1 MHADLKGEEANL
13 YLMAFFFGLALISF
27 STLLLEI
34 SLTRLFSVAQGYHFA
49 FLVVSMAL
57 LGYGASGSFLF
68 SFPKFLKGN
77 PENKLFWSSGL
88 FSWSTTFAYILSNLL
103 PLDLAR
109 LYLDPWPILYIFLYY
124 LLLTT
129 PFFFSGLTIA
139 AAITLRSHW
148 AGKIYCADLGGA
160 GCGCLAALIL
170 LDFWGGPEAL
180 MFSAFAGFLA
190 SLIFARLLKEKTKI
204 HYLKWAWGIIL
215 LIFLFRPPAFLDL
228 RLSYY
233 KPLKA
238 ALLYPGARLLETH
251 WNVFG
256 RVDFLESPAVR
267 TAPGLSLLFL
277 NSLPPQI
284 GLAINAERLSALTK
298 LTSIKNIKSELSF
311 IEFLPASF
319 PYHLLSPEKVL
330 ILEPL
335 GGLEI
340 LVALYHGSKKVTGVE
355 LNPLLVSLLK
365 GKYREFSGGIYDHPR
380 VQVVIDD
387 LRNYV
392 RRNPGPFD
400 LVVFSLTESWAV
412 AASGI
417 SSLHEDYRLTKE
429 ALADYLRVL
438 SPQGA
443 LAISLYLNPPPRAE
457 LRLVA
462 MIKETLEQMGRDP
475 RQHLL
480 IFRTWG
486 TFNLLLKKNP
496 LTQKEIQAL
505 ELFCAKLRFDL
516 VYYPGISREKAN
528 IYNKFPIPIYFESI
542 QKILSGEESFLKAYP
557 FDLSP
562 PTDDQP
568 FFHHYF
574 RWAYW
579 GELYHAGGQK
589 WQIFM
594 EGGYLVPLT
603 FFISLMLTI
612 IFILFP
618 LKYRWRPKPISAHQQ
633 RFKKPSLIYFAALG
647 LGFMSVEIS
656 LMQKFILF
664 LGHPVYSISLVIF
677 SLLIFAGL
685 GSRVS
690 QKITLPAY
698 GLAFL
703 IFLFVIGY
711 LLFCASFLTSL
722 LSWAHSLPLWGRQI
736 FTVFFIGLLAFFMG
750 MPFPLGIRLWGER
763 APDYIPLAWSV
774 NGCTSV
780 LGAIFPVIVAL
791 AWGFQTV
798 FLIAAG
804 LYGLAFFVLK
814 KIQLQKK

>member
-1 MHADLKGEEANL
+1 MHADLKDEEANL
-13 YLMAFFFGLALISF
+13 YLSSFFFGLALISF

-68 SFPKFLKGN
+68 SFPNILKRN
-77 PENKLFWSSGL
+77 PENKLFWSAGL

-109 LYLDPWPILYIFLYY
+109 LYLDPWQILYIFLHY
-124 LLLTT
+124 LLLTI

-180 MFSAFAGFLA
+180 IFSAFSGFLA
-190 SLIFARLLKEKTKI
+190 SLIFARLIKEKSKLHFI
-204 HYLKWAWGIIL
+204 KWAWGIIL

-228 RLSYY
+228 RLSNY

-238 ALLYPGARLLETH
+238 ALLYPEACLLETH
-251 WNVFG
+251 WNVLG
-256 RVDFLESPAVR
+256 RIDFFKSPAVR

-277 NSLPPQI
+277 DSLPPQI
-284 GLAINAERLSALTK
+284 GLAINAERLNAITK
-298 LTSIKNIKSELSF
+298 VPNMKYMKTEMSF

-319 PYHLLSPEKVL
+319 PYLLIQPEKVL

-340 LVALYHGSKKVTGVE
+340 LVALYHESKKVTAVE
-355 LNPLLVSLLK
+355 LNPLLVSLLRR
-365 GKYREFSGGIYDHPR
+365 KYREFSGGIYDHPQ

-400 LVVFSLTESWAV
+400 LAVLSFTESWAV
-412 AASGI
+412 SAAGI

-429 ALADYLRVL
+429 ALADYLQVL

-443 LAISLYLNPPPRAE
+443 LALSLYLNPPPRAE

-462 MIKETLEQMGRDP
+462 MINETLQQMGQDP

-496 LTQKEIQAL
+496 LTPKEIQAL
-505 ELFCAKLRFDL
+505 KLFCAKLRFDL

-528 IYNKFPIPIYFESI
+528 IYNKFPIPIYFESV
-542 QKILSGEESFLKAYP
+542 QKILSREESFLKVYP
-557 FDLSP
+557 FDLTP

-579 GELYHAGGQK
+579 SELYQAVGQK

-594 EGGYLVPLT
+594 EGGYLVPIT
-603 FFISLMLTI
+603 FLISLILTV

-618 LKYRWRPKPISAHQQ
+618 LIYRWRPKPINGDQQ
-633 RFKKPSLIYFAALG
+633 KYKKPCLIYFAALG

-690 QKITLPAY
+690 QKITLPTFW
-698 GLAFL
+698 LAFL
-703 IFLFVIGY
+703 IFLVIISY
-711 LLFCASFLTSL
+711 LLFCASFLTSFL
-722 LSWAHSLPLWGRQI
+722 AWGHSLPLWGRQI
-736 FTVFFIGLLAFFMG
+736 FTVFFTGLLAFFMG
-750 MPFPLGIRLWGER
+750 MPFPLGIRLWGEQ
-763 APDYIPLAWSV
+763 APDLIPLAWSV
-774 NGCTSV
+774 NGCFSV
-780 LGAIFPVIVAL
+780 LGAIFPIIVAL

-798 FLIAAG
+798 FFIAAA
-804 LYGLAFFVLK
+804 LYALAFSVFK